1 MAMIQELHRQGK
13 TIVLITHEREIA
25 EYADRIVLIR
35 DGILYEEG
43 ENADDTDDTNH
54 KRNSQAMQEH
64 KIITAVMLFAC
75 MILQFILFDVTGELN
90 RASQY
95 ERDYASLWQMRKR
108 VLRSNRMMQRY
119 GNGCRVLR

>member
-1 MAMIQELHRQGK
+1 MGENTHQNCTRQNKNKEDPGRQQPCWGFLFCTNLTQPTGALDSENSHALMAMIQELHREGK

-54 KRNSQAMQEH
+54 KRNSQAMQE
-64 KIITAVMLFAC
+64 A
-75 MILQFILFDVTGELN
+75 
-90 RASQY
+90 
-95 ERDYASLWQMRKR
+95 
-108 VLRSNRMMQRY
+108 
-119 GNGCRVLR
+119 

>member
-1 MAMIQELHRQGK
+1 MKIEEIASKYPSQCSGGQKQRAAIARAFTADTPIFLADEPTGALDSENSHALMAMIQELHREGK

-54 KRNSQAMQEH
+54 KRNSQAMQE
-64 KIITAVMLFAC
+64 A
-75 MILQFILFDVTGELN
+75 
-90 RASQY
+90 
-95 ERDYASLWQMRKR
+95 
-108 VLRSNRMMQRY
+108 
-119 GNGCRVLR
+119 